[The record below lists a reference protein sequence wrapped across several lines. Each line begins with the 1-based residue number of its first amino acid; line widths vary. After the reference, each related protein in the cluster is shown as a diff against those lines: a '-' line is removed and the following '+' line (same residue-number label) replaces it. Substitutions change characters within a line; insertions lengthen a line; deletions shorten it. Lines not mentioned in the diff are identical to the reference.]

1 MIRQTPSPLGAA
13 QNFGMCGI
21 HAWISCSDASSD
33 GPNDLCSGAE
43 EDWLRRR
50 GPDGV
55 ATVSLEVA
63 VGASKD
69 VPGGPPERED
79 HGDNQQQTQQL
90 THHQVHLRASV
101 LQMRTEW
108 QPQPVALL
116 SSMAAAVV
124 GQDFDDDDAPVPAA
138 AGASAYFAWNG
149 EIYEAGCGDDDDPA
163 AVSSF
168 LDNDTLYMA
177 KRLTRT
183 LDWSAPFSST
193 SSRDE
198 QRDTIVATLS
208 CLTNAEYAM
217 CIVTNQSIFY
227 ARDPWGRR
235 SLLTKVSSNRGGGN
249 IMFQVASV
257 AVASTVVGGT
267 GGTGT
272 TLEQPDDDR
281 LWTEVPPGILYE
293 YHIETNETHATP
305 FSTTTTAELLLV
317 DQSPTTTA
325 PPPPL
330 STTATT
336 TTALTVSAA
345 ILEGLLDGAVQRR
358 LRGHT
363 SCSVLFSG
371 GLDSTLIAALAS
383 RHCRNITL
391 LTVSFVDD
399 DTNTTGC
406 DTDTD
411 NNTVAVPQAADA
423 ITAQASYR
431 ELVQLYPDA
440 NITWHHKVVP
450 YYQVE
455 AVRDRIQEL
464 IRPKS
469 TVMDWNIATALW
481 FAASLAKK
489 NNDNDDND
497 RLLLSGLGADELLG
511 GYRRHQHRGAVEV
524 QRDQDR
530 LWERNLGRDDRILSD
545 HGTEV
550 RFPYLDTNVVAFC
563 RAQQDFLLQHNTDT
577 ATDKAVL
584 RQVATHL
591 GLVTAARAT
600 KRAIQF
606 GSRIAHVSDTKRFGS
621 RRKATG
627 TTVATTASSSSS

>member
-1 MIRQTPSPLGAA
+1 
-13 QNFGMCGI
+13 MCGI
-21 HAWISCSDASSD
+21 HAWISCSDTSSSNNI
-33 GPNDLCSGAE
+33 PNDLCCSSAE

-55 ATVSLEVA
+55 GTVTLA
-63 VGASKD
+63 AAAAAGNA
-69 VPGGPPERED
+69 GQRQQED
-79 HGDNQQQTQQL
+79 QPQQL

-116 SSMAAAVV
+116 SSAAATAAV
-124 GQDFDDDDAPVPAA
+124 GVDQEHDNDKNDAVVPAA
-138 AGASAYFAWNG
+138 AAYFAWNG
-149 EIYEAGCGDDDDPA
+149 EIYEDASGGDDDDPA
-163 AVSSF
+163 AASSSF
-168 LDNDTLYMA
+168 LDNDTLYMV
-177 KRLTRT
+177 KRLTKT
-183 LDWSAPFSST
+183 LDWSACSS

-198 QRDTIVATLS
+198 QREAIVATLS
-208 CLTNAEYAM
+208 CLTNAEYAL
-217 CIVTNQSIFY
+217 CIITTQSIFY

-235 SLLTKVSSNRGGGN
+235 SLLTVVNSSSSNRGG
-249 IMFQVASV
+249 ILFQVASV
-257 AVASTVVGGT
+257 ATTVGGSSN
-267 GGTGT
+267 T
-272 TLEQPDDDR
+272 TLEPPDDDR
-281 LWTEVPPGILYE
+281 PWTEVPPGILYE

-305 FSTTTTAELLLV
+305 FTTTTSTALRLV
-317 DQSPTTTA
+317 DQSPTTIA
-325 PPPPL
+325 LPPPPL
-330 STTATT
+330 LTMTA
-336 TTALTVSAA
+336 SAA
-345 ILEGLLDGAVQRR
+345 LLECLLDGAVQRR
-358 LRGHT
+358 LRGHA
-363 SCSVLFSG
+363 SCSILFSG
-371 GLDSTLIAALAS
+371 GLDSTLIAALAT
-383 RHCRNITL
+383 RYCRNITL

-399 DTNTTGC
+399 DDTCC
-406 DTDTD
+406 DDTD
-411 NNTVAVPQAADA
+411 NNHTVAADAAAPCQAADA
-423 ITAQASYR
+423 ITAQASYQ
-431 ELVQLYPDA
+431 ELVQLYPHA

-450 YYQVE
+450 YQAVV

-489 NNDNDDND
+489 DDNDNNDD

-511 GYRRHQHRGAVEV
+511 GYRRHNRRGAAVEV

-550 RFPYLDTNVVAFC
+550 RFPYLDTHVVAFC
-563 RAQQDFLLQHNTDT
+563 RAQQDVLLQHNTDT

-584 RQVATHL
+584 RQVAAHL

-627 TTVATTASSSSS
+627 TSEATTASSS